1 MKPFFSDGCPLQVE
15 DGHFLGG
22 QCYSGNVILLMCLG
36 KNNRYDKIKILNA
49 KREANPC
56 VSSQLYKYIYSYI
69 PFFKINLQ
77 LL

>member
-1 MKPFFSDGCPLQVE
+1 MKLSFSDGCPLQVE

-36 KNNRYDKIKILNA
+36 KNNRYDKIQNQMQ
-49 KREANPC
+49 N

-77 LL
+77 LLKICNL